1 MLAELAASMV
11 TARADLQHS
20 RATCPHIQPVWTG
33 LPEAG
38 TRTRSKLLALQE
50 LIAAIEDA
58 IVTRTMWLI
67 QLQIDQQI
75 VVTDAHENR
84 CSLSAMHRAYACTP
98 SGPRSG

>member
-75 VVTDAHENR
+75 VVPDAHENR